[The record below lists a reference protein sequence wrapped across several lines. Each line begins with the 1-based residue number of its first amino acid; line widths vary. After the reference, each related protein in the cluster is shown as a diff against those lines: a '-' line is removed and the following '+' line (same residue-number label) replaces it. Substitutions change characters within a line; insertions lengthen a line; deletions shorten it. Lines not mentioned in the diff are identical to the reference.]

1 MRKNLKYNKITSLN
15 KETHIYQNIA
25 ALDSDSCTRQSYES
39 QSIQNKVSKKV
50 LECKSDSLLFF
61 K

>member
-39 QSIQNKVSKKV
+39 QSIQNKVSKKG
-50 LECKSDSLLFF
+50 S
-61 K
+61 